1 MVRKPR
7 GRATTSDR
15 RLELLICIL
24 EYRLV
29 LHSDTKLTE
38 LTFPKYLCHECIQH
52 LSRHMLAVA
61 PS

>member
-24 EYRLV
+24 EYRV
-29 LHSDTKLTE
+29 VWQGDT
-38 LTFPKYLCHECIQH
+38 QQ
-52 LSRHMLAVA
+52 